1 MTYGPYL
8 ILAIFIALFVL
19 AVRRIIRKGPCDQCH
34 GGCGCGCGC
43 GGKPPEASKSAC
55 PHCCR

>member
-19 AVRRIIRKGPCDQCH
+19 AVRRIIRKGPCE
-34 GGCGCGCGC
+34 GC
-43 GGKPPEASKSAC
+43 SAC
-55 PHCCR
+55 KGGAGCHCHSTR